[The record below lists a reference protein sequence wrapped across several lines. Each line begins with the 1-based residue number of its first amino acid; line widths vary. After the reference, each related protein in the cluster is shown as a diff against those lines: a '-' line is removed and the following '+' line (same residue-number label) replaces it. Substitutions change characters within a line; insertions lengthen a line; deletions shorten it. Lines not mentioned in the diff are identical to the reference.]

1 VASRAQIVSLAG
13 EPSITQAGQLVTRKH
28 LTIFHDREVK
38 YIQRQHIHQEDIS
51 MNDTDGRTHQMLVR
65 SREAFAQ
72 CVNDFS
78 EAGAARQLFT
88 DLQAAIIE
96 VEQKAAAHGAGR
108 SDAKQG
114 TQTLNEAREDLLAD
128 LSAIREAA
136 KVMGVEEKFP
146 YPPRNNDQQLLQ
158 MAGVYATNALP
169 LKAQLI
175 AHELPPDFLEDLAAD
190 KAAFQSTSAERGNAV
205 GDHISARQEL
215 DDALARGV
223 ELVRKLTGLMKVK
236 YANNAGKLAEWTAAT
251 HIERAPKRAK
261 PKPPGSG
268 TGPTPPTPSSP

>member
-1 VASRAQIVSLAG
+1 
-13 EPSITQAGQLVTRKH
+13 
-28 LTIFHDREVK
+28 
-38 YIQRQHIHQEDIS
+38 

-72 CVNDFS
+72 NINDFS
-78 EAGAARQLFT
+78 AGGAARQLFA

-114 TQTLNEAREDLLAD
+114 TQSLNEAREELLAD

-146 YPPRNNDQQLLQ
+146 YPPRNNDEQLLQ
-158 MAGVYATNALP
+158 MAGIYATNALP
-169 LKAQLI
+169 SKAQLI

-215 DDALARGV
+215 DDALGRGV
-223 ELVRKLTGLMKVK
+223 EVVRKLTGLMKVK

-251 HIERAPKRAK
+251 HVERAPKRAK
-261 PKPPGSG
+261 PNTPDAG
-268 TGPTPPTPSSP
+268 TGPTPPTPSSQ